1 MLDIQFTTLFLD
13 LKDLSIINVTENSL
27 TVQLPRKLHICPS
40 CGQQT
45 QKVHDYRLQKIKH
58 LPLLHK

>member
-1 MLDIQFTTLFLD
+1 MLNTQFTTLFLD
-13 LKDLSIINVTENSL
+13 LEDLSIVNVTQNSL
-27 TVQLPRKLHICPS
+27 TLQLPRKLHTCPS

-58 LPLLHK
+58 LPLV